1 MKPDKHYLF
10 CIIIIKLLR
19 KFNQVIIIME
29 ENLIVT
35 RDPNNFCFNFD
46 WPKDF
51 DENLKHDIE
60 LIIKNNES
68 LAENKIK
75 TRLNNYS

>member
-1 MKPDKHYLF
+1 
-10 CIIIIKLLR
+10 
-19 KFNQVIIIME
+19 ME

-46 WPKDF
+46 WLKDF

-60 LIIKNNES
+60 LIIKNNVS
-68 LAENKIK
+68 LTENKIK
-75 TRLNNYS
+75 TRLNNYC

>member
-1 MKPDKHYLF
+1 
-10 CIIIIKLLR
+10 
-19 KFNQVIIIME
+19 ME

-75 TRLNNYS
+75 TRLNNCC